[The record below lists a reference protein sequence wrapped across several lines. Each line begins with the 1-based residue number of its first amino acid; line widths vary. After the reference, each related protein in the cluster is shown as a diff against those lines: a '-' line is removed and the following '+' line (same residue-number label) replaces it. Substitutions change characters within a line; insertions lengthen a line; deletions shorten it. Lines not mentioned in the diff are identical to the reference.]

1 MGRSLLATDQLYS
14 YLLASQPPEHEELRK
29 LREFTATLPN
39 GRFQIAPEQAPFL
52 AFLVRLI
59 GARNVLELGTFTGY
73 STLAMALALPPDGQL
88 VTCDISKEWPAIGRQ
103 YWDRASVNNKITVC
117 IGPACETLDKLKAD
131 RAGKFDLVFVDA
143 NKTDYDSYYE
153 SAFLLVRP
161 GGLIILDNALF
172 GGRVAEHDSS
182 ERTTRAIRALN
193 AKIANDARVDRVLL
207 AVGDGMTLVHR
218 RGDDRA
224 VS

>member
-1 MGRSLLATDQLYS
+1 
-14 YLLASQPPEHEELRK
+14 
-29 LREFTATLPN
+29 
-39 GRFQIAPEQAPFL
+39 
-52 AFLVRLI
+52 
-59 GARNVLELGTFTGY
+59 
-73 STLAMALALPPDGQL
+73 
-88 VTCDISKEWPAIGRQ
+88 
-103 YWDRASVNNKITVC
+103 
-117 IGPACETLDKLKAD
+117 
-131 RAGKFDLVFVDA
+131 
-143 NKTDYDSYYE
+143 
-153 SAFLLVRP
+153 LLVRP